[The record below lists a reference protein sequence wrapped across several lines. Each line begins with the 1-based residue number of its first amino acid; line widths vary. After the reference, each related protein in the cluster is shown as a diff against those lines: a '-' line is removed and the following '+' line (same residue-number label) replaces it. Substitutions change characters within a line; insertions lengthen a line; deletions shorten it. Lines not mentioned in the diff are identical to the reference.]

1 MSKELK
7 KVFIKMKNI
16 IKLSLAL
23 CLMSAGVY
31 SCTEANAK
39 IQKKEIL
46 TLFQMYMRFSSKK

>member
-1 MSKELK
+1 
-7 KVFIKMKNI
+7 MKNI

-39 IQKKEIL
+39 HHHDEAAKCIGSKPCRACKK
-46 TLFQMYMRFSSKK
+46 F